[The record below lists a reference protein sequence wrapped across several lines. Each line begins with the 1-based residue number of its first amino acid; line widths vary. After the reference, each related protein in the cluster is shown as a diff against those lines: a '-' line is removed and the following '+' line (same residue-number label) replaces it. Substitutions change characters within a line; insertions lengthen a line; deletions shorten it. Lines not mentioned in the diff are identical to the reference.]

1 VSYINFNNI
10 QLTEVCNRLG
20 LPIIKH
26 GYGGNY
32 KVKNFGG
39 LIIKDSYFYQ
49 HSTGEKGG
57 VIKFVMLTEGC
68 SYQAAIELIKEIFN
82 DDIPQNSAISETQH
96 SVSEDKKKTNILFIP
111 PAWNNEH
118 KIINYLES
126 RYISRDLINQEIKA
140 NRIKGVSIKG
150 HLNVAFLCYDLTDH
164 TLIKGAIIRGVEG
177 SFKGNLIDSDGDY
190 GYCIG
195 PNQSSVKSIYIFEAP
210 IDLLSYLTM
219 YQQDPNI
226 VYTAM
231 GGVKPRVVEK
241 LIERFNPSSITCCTD
256 NDIAGDKFYN
266 ELKHLYSNLRI
277 RRQTSKLKDWNEDL
291 QNLQS

>member
-1 VSYINFNNI
+1 MSYINFNNI

-57 VIKFVMLTEGC
+57 DIKFVMLTEGC
-68 SYQAAIELIKEIFN
+68 SYQAAIELVKELFK
-82 DDIPQNSAISETQH
+82 DDVPQNSTVLSTQYSVHEKEEKNNIFISPT
-96 SVSEDKKKTNILFIP
+96 
-111 PAWNNEH
+111 WNNDH

-126 RYISRDLINQEIKA
+126 RCISRNLINQEIKA

-150 HLNVAFLCYDLTDH
+150 HLNVAFLCYDLTDLS
-164 TLIKGAIIRGVEG
+164 LIKGAIVRGIEG
-177 SFKGNLIDSDGDY
+177 PFKGILIDSDGDY
-190 GYCIG
+190 GYCISS
-195 PNQSSVKSIYIFEAP
+195 NQSSVKSIYIFEAP

-226 VYTAM
+226 VYAAM

>member
-1 VSYINFNNI
+1 
-10 QLTEVCNRLG
+10 
-20 LPIIKH
+20 
-26 GYGGNY
+26 
-32 KVKNFGG
+32 
-39 LIIKDSYFYQ
+39 
-49 HSTGEKGG
+49 
-57 VIKFVMLTEGC
+57 MLTEGC

-126 RYISRDLINQEIKA
+126 RCISRDLINQEIKA

-241 LIERFNPSSITCCTD
+241 LIERFNSSSITCCTD

>member
-1 VSYINFNNI
+1 MSYINFNNI

-68 SYQAAIELIKEIFN
+68 SYQAAIELVKELFK
-82 DDIPQNSAISETQH
+82 DDVPQNSTVLSTQYSVHEKEEKNNIFISPT
-96 SVSEDKKKTNILFIP
+96 
-111 PAWNNEH
+111 WNNDH

-126 RYISRDLINQEIKA
+126 RCISRNLINQEIKA

-150 HLNVAFLCYDLTDH
+150 HLNVAFLCYDLTDLS
-164 TLIKGAIIRGVEG
+164 LIKGAIVRGIEG
-177 SFKGNLIDSDGDY
+177 PFKGILIDSDGDY
-190 GYCIG
+190 GYCISS
-195 PNQSSVKSIYIFEAP
+195 NQSSVKSIYIFEAP

-226 VYTAM
+226 VYAAM

>member
-1 VSYINFNNI
+1 MSYINFNDI

-32 KVKNFGG
+32 KVKNYGG

-68 SYQAAIELIKEIFN
+68 SYQAAIELVKELFK
-82 DDIPQNSAISETQH
+82 DDVSQNSTVLSTQY
-96 SVSEDKKKTNILFIP
+96 SVYEKEEKNNIFIP
-111 PAWNNEH
+111 PTWNNDH

-126 RYISRDLINQEIKA
+126 R
-140 NRIKGVSIKG
+140 RI
-150 HLNVAFLCYDLTDH
+150 CYDLTDLS
-164 TLIKGAIIRGVEG
+164 LIKGAIVRGIEG
-177 SFKGNLIDSDGDY
+177 PFKGILINSDGDY
-190 GYCIG
+190 GYCLA
-195 PNQSSVKSIYIFEAP
+195 PNQQSVKSIYIFEAP

-266 ELKHLYSNLRI
+266 ELKHLYPNLRI
-277 RRQTSKLKDWNEDL
+277 RRQTSKSKDWNEDL
-291 QNLQS
+291 QNLYF

>member
-1 VSYINFNNI
+1 MSYINFNDI

-32 KVKNFGG
+32 KVKNYGG

-68 SYQAAIELIKEIFN
+68 SYQAAIELIKELFK
-82 DDIPQNSAISETQH
+82 DDVSQNSTVLSTQYSVYEKEEKNNIFISPT
-96 SVSEDKKKTNILFIP
+96 
-111 PAWNNEH
+111 WNNDH
-118 KIINYLES
+118 KIIDYLES
-126 RYISRDLINQEIKA
+126 RRISRNLINQEIKA

-150 HLNVAFLCYDLTDH
+150 HLNVAFLCYDLTDLS
-164 TLIKGAIIRGVEG
+164 LIKGAIVRGIEG
-177 SFKGNLIDSDGDY
+177 PFKGILINSDGDY
-190 GYCIG
+190 GYCLA
-195 PNQSSVKSIYIFEAP
+195 PNQQSVKSIYIFEAP

-266 ELKHLYSNLRI
+266 DLKHLYTNLRI
-277 RRQTSKLKDWNEDL
+277 RRQTSKSKDWNEDL
-291 QNLQS
+291 QNLYS

>member
-1 VSYINFNNI
+1 MSYINFNNI

-32 KVKNFGG
+32 KVKNYGG

-68 SYQAAIELIKEIFN
+68 SYQAAIELVKELFK
-82 DDIPQNSAISETQH
+82 DDVSQNSTVLSTQY
-96 SVSEDKKKTNILFIP
+96 SVYEKEEKNNIFITP
-111 PAWNNEH
+111 TWINDH

-126 RYISRDLINQEIKA
+126 RRISRNLINQEIKA

-150 HLNVAFLCYDLTDH
+150 HLNVAFLCYDLTDLS
-164 TLIKGAIIRGVEG
+164 LIKGAIVRGIEG
-177 SFKGNLIDSDGDY
+177 PFKGILINSDGDY
-190 GYCIG
+190 GYCLA
-195 PNQSSVKSIYIFEAP
+195 PNQQSVKSIYIFEAP

-266 ELKHLYSNLRI
+266 ELKHLYPNLRI
-277 RRQTSKLKDWNEDL
+277 RRQTSKSKDWNEDL
-291 QNLQS
+291 QNLYS

>member
-1 VSYINFNNI
+1 MSYINFNNI
-10 QLTEVCNRLG
+10 HLTEVCNRLG

-32 KVKNFGG
+32 KVKNYGG

-68 SYQAAIELIKEIFN
+68 SYQAAIELVKELFK
-82 DDIPQNSAISETQH
+82 DDVPQNSTVLSTQH
-96 SVSEDKKKTNILFIP
+96 SVPKKEEKDNIFILP
-111 PAWNNEH
+111 VWNNDH

-126 RYISRDLINQEIKA
+126 RCISRDLINQEIKA

-190 GYCIG
+190 GYCIA
-195 PNQSSVKSIYIFEAP
+195 PNQLSVKSIYIFEAP

-241 LIERFNPSSITCCTD
+241 LIAFIS
-256 NDIAGDKFYN
+256 
-266 ELKHLYSNLRI
+266 
-277 RRQTSKLKDWNEDL
+277 
-291 QNLQS
+291 

>member
-1 VSYINFNNI
+1 MSYINFNNI

-26 GYGGNY
+26 EYGGNY

-68 SYQAAIELIKEIFN
+68 SYQAAIELVKELFK
-82 DDIPQNSAISETQH
+82 DDVPQNSTVLSTQY
-96 SVSEDKKKTNILFIP
+96 SVHEKEEKNNIFIP
-111 PAWNNEH
+111 PTWNNDH

-126 RYISRDLINQEIKA
+126 RCISRNLINQEIKA

-150 HLNVAFLCYDLTDH
+150 HLNVAFLCYDLTDLS
-164 TLIKGAIIRGVEG
+164 LIKGAIVRGIEG
-177 SFKGNLIDSDGDY
+177 PFKGILIDSDGDY
-190 GYCIG
+190 GYCISS
-195 PNQSSVKSIYIFEAP
+195 NQSSVKSIYIFEAP

-226 VYTAM
+226 VYAAM

>member
-1 VSYINFNNI
+1 MSYINFNNI

-68 SYQAAIELIKEIFN
+68 SYQAAIELVKELFKDN
-82 DDIPQNSAISETQH
+82 VSQNSAVLSTQY
-96 SVSEDKKKTNILFIP
+96 SVYEKEEKNNIFIP
-111 PAWNNEH
+111 PTWNNDH

-126 RYISRDLINQEIKA
+126 RRISRNLINQEIKA

-150 HLNVAFLCYDLTDH
+150 HLNVAFLCYDLTDLS
-164 TLIKGAIIRGVEG
+164 LIKGAIVRGIEG
-177 SFKGNLIDSDGDY
+177 PFKGILINSDGDY
-190 GYCIG
+190 GYCLA
-195 PNQSSVKSIYIFEAP
+195 PNQQSVKSIYIFEAP

-241 LIERFNPSSITCCTD
+241 LIGRFNPSSITCCTD

-266 ELKHLYSNLRI
+266 DLKHLYPNLRI
-277 RRQTSKLKDWNEDL
+277 RRQTSKSKDWNEDL
-291 QNLQS
+291 QNLYS

>member
-1 VSYINFNNI
+1 MSYINFNNI

-68 SYQAAIELIKEIFN
+68 SYQAAIELVKELFK
-82 DDIPQNSAISETQH
+82 DDVPQNSTVLSTQY
-96 SVSEDKKKTNILFIP
+96 SVHEKEEKNNIFIP
-111 PAWNNEH
+111 PTWNNNH

-126 RYISRDLINQEIKA
+126 RCISSNLINQEIKA

-150 HLNVAFLCYDLTDH
+150 HLNVAFLCYDLTDLS
-164 TLIKGAIIRGVEG
+164 LIKGAIVRGIEG
-177 SFKGNLIDSDGDY
+177 PFKGILIDSDGDY
-190 GYCIG
+190 GYCISS
-195 PNQSSVKSIYIFEAP
+195 NQSSVKSIYIFEAP

-226 VYTAM
+226 VYAAM

>member
-1 VSYINFNNI
+1 MSYINFNNI

-32 KVKNFGG
+32 KVKNYGG

-68 SYQAAIELIKEIFN
+68 SYQAAIELVKELFK
-82 DDIPQNSAISETQH
+82 DDVPQNSTVLSTQD
-96 SVSEDKKKTNILFIP
+96 SVSEKEEKDNIFIP
-111 PAWNNEH
+111 PAWNNDH

-126 RYISRDLINQEIKA
+126 RCISRDLINQEIKA

-164 TLIKGAIIRGVEG
+164 TLIKGAIVRGIEG
-177 SFKGNLIDSDGDY
+177 PFKGILIDSDGDY
-190 GYCIG
+190 GYCIA
-195 PNQSSVKSIYIFEAP
+195 PNKSSVKSIYIFEAP
-210 IDLLSYLTM
+210 IDLLSYLTL

-241 LIERFNPSSITCCTD
+241 LIE
-256 NDIAGDKFYN
+256 
-266 ELKHLYSNLRI
+266 
-277 RRQTSKLKDWNEDL
+277 
-291 QNLQS
+291 

>member
-1 VSYINFNNI
+1 MDENKDIDLVSM
-10 QLTEVCNRLG
+10 T
-20 LPIIKH
+20 IIANSGDARSFAFQALASARKGEFDKAEELMKKSDQASNLAH
-26 GYGGNY
+26 QAQTDL
-32 KVKNFGG
+32 
-39 LIIKDSYFYQ
+39 LIKEAR
-49 HSTGEKGG
+49 GEKQE
-57 VIKFVMLTEGC
+57 VNVLLVHSQDHLMTSML
-68 SYQAAIELIKEIFN
+68 AIELIKEIFN

-126 RYISRDLINQEIKA
+126 RCISRDLINQEIKA

-226 VYTAM
+226 V
-231 GGVKPRVVEK
+231 
-241 LIERFNPSSITCCTD
+241 
-256 NDIAGDKFYN
+256 
-266 ELKHLYSNLRI
+266 
-277 RRQTSKLKDWNEDL
+277 
-291 QNLQS
+291 

>member
-1 VSYINFNNI
+1 M
-10 QLTEVCNRLG
+10 
-20 LPIIKH
+20 
-26 GYGGNY
+26 
-32 KVKNFGG
+32 
-39 LIIKDSYFYQ
+39 IIKDSYFYQ

-68 SYQAAIELIKEIFN
+68 SYQAAIELVKELFK
-82 DDIPQNSAISETQH
+82 DDIPQNSTVLSTQYSIS
-96 SVSEDKKKTNILFIP
+96 KKEEKNNIFIP
-111 PAWNNEH
+111 PAWNNDH

-126 RYISRDLINQEIKA
+126 RSISRDLINQEIKA

-150 HLNVAFLCYDLTDH
+150 HLNVAFLCYDLTDL
-164 TLIKGAIIRGVEG
+164 TLIKGAIVRGIEG
-177 SFKGNLIDSDGDY
+177 PFKGILIDSDGDY
-190 GYCIG
+190 GYCISS
-195 PNQSSVKSIYIFEAP
+195 NQSSVKSIYIFEAP

-256 NDIAGDKFYN
+256 NDKAGDKFYN
-266 ELKHLYSNLRI
+266 ELKHLYPNLRI

>member
-1 VSYINFNNI
+1 MSYINFNDI

-32 KVKNFGG
+32 KVKNYGG

-68 SYQAAIELIKEIFN
+68 SYQAAIELVKELFK
-82 DDIPQNSAISETQH
+82 DDVSQNSTVLSTQY
-96 SVSEDKKKTNILFIP
+96 SVYEKEEKNNIFIP
-111 PAWNNEH
+111 PTWNNDH

-126 RYISRDLINQEIKA
+126 RRISRNLINQEIKA
-140 NRIKGVSIKG
+140 NRIKGVYIKG
-150 HLNVAFLCYDLTDH
+150 HLNVAFLCYDLTDLS
-164 TLIKGAIIRGVEG
+164 LIKGAIVRGIEG
-177 SFKGNLIDSDGDY
+177 PFKGILINSDGDY
-190 GYCIG
+190 GYCLA
-195 PNQSSVKSIYIFEAP
+195 PNQQSVKSIYIFEAP

-219 YQQDPNI
+219 YKQDPNI

-266 ELKHLYSNLRI
+266 DLKHLYPNLRI
-277 RRQTSKLKDWNEDL
+277 RRQTSKSKDWNEDL
-291 QNLQS
+291 QNLYS

>member
-1 VSYINFNNI
+1 MSYINFYNI

-68 SYQAAIELIKEIFN
+68 SYQAAIELVKELFK
-82 DDIPQNSAISETQH
+82 DDVPQNSTVLSTQY
-96 SVSEDKKKTNILFIP
+96 SVHEKEEKNNIFIP
-111 PAWNNEH
+111 PTWNNDH

-126 RYISRDLINQEIKA
+126 RCISSNLINQEIKA

-150 HLNVAFLCYDLTDH
+150 HLNVAFLCYDLTDLS
-164 TLIKGAIIRGVEG
+164 LIKGAIVRGIEG
-177 SFKGNLIDSDGDY
+177 PFKGILIDSDGDY
-190 GYCIG
+190 GYCISS
-195 PNQSSVKSIYIFEAP
+195 NQSSVKSIYIFEAP

-226 VYTAM
+226 VYAAM

>member
-1 VSYINFNNI
+1 MSYINFNNI

-68 SYQAAIELIKEIFN
+68 SYQAAIELVKELFK
-82 DDIPQNSAISETQH
+82 DDVPQNSTVLSTQY
-96 SVSEDKKKTNILFIP
+96 SVHEKEEKNNIFIP
-111 PAWNNEH
+111 PTWNNDH

-126 RYISRDLINQEIKA
+126 RCISSNLINQEIKA

-150 HLNVAFLCYDLTDH
+150 HLNVAFLCYDLTDLS
-164 TLIKGAIIRGVEG
+164 LIKGAIVRGIEG
-177 SFKGNLIDSDGDY
+177 PFKGILIDSDGDY
-190 GYCIG
+190 GYCISS
-195 PNQSSVKSIYIFEAP
+195 NQSSVKSIYIFEAP

-226 VYTAM
+226 VYAAM

>member
-1 VSYINFNNI
+1 MSYINFNDI

-32 KVKNFGG
+32 KVKNYGG

-68 SYQAAIELIKEIFN
+68 SYQAAIELVKELFK
-82 DDIPQNSAISETQH
+82 DDVSQNSTVLSTQY
-96 SVSEDKKKTNILFIP
+96 SVYEKEEKNNIFIP
-111 PAWNNEH
+111 PTWINDH

-126 RYISRDLINQEIKA
+126 RRISRNLINQEIKA
-140 NRIKGVSIKG
+140 NRIKGVYIKG
-150 HLNVAFLCYDLTDH
+150 HLNVAFLCYDLTDLS
-164 TLIKGAIIRGVEG
+164 LIKGAIVRGIEG
-177 SFKGNLIDSDGDY
+177 PFKGILINSDGDY
-190 GYCIG
+190 GYCLAT
-195 PNQSSVKSIYIFEAP
+195 NQQSVKSIYIFEAP

-266 ELKHLYSNLRI
+266 ELKHLYPNLRI
-277 RRQTSKLKDWNEDL
+277 RRQTSKSKDWNEDL
-291 QNLQS
+291 QNLYS

>member
-1 VSYINFNNI
+1 MNYINFNNI
-10 QLTEVCNRLG
+10 QLIEVCNRLG
-20 LPIIKH
+20 LPTIKH

-32 KVKNFGG
+32 KVKNYGG

-57 VIKFVMLTEGC
+57 VIKFIMLTEGC
-68 SYQAAIELIKEIFN
+68 SYQAAIELIKELFK
-82 DDIPQNSAISETQH
+82 DDIPQNSSVLSAQH
-96 SVSEDKKKTNILFIP
+96 SVLEKKKKNNIFIP
-111 PAWNNEH
+111 PTWNNDH

-126 RYISRDLINQEIKA
+126 RYISKDLINQEIKA

-150 HLNVAFLCYDLTDH
+150 HLNVAFLCYDLNNPTV
-164 TLIKGAIIRGVEG
+164 IKGAIIRGIEG
-177 SFKGNLIDSDGDY
+177 PFKGILINSDGDY
-190 GYCIG
+190 GYCIA
-195 PNQSSVKSIYIFEAP
+195 PNKSTVKSIYIFEAP

-219 YQQDPNI
+219 YQQDSNI
-226 VYTAM
+226 IYIAM

-241 LIERFNPSSITCCTD
+241 VIERFNPSSITCCTD

-277 RRQTSKLKDWNEDL
+277 RRQTSKSKDWNEDL

>member
-1 VSYINFNNI
+1 MSYINFNNI

-111 PAWNNEH
+111 LAKNNDH

-126 RYISRDLINQEIKA
+126 RGISRNLINQEIKA

-150 HLNVAFLCYDLTDH
+150 HLNVAFLCYDLTDLS
-164 TLIKGAIIRGVEG
+164 LIKGAIVRGIKG
-177 SFKGNLIDSDGDY
+177 PFKGILIDSDGDY
-190 GYCIG
+190 GYCISS
-195 PNQSSVKSIYIFEAP
+195 NQSSVKSIYIFEAP

-226 VYTAM
+226 VYAAM

-241 LIERFNPSSITCCTD
+241 LIDRFNPSSITCCTD

-266 ELKHLYSNLRI
+266 ELKHYSNLRI